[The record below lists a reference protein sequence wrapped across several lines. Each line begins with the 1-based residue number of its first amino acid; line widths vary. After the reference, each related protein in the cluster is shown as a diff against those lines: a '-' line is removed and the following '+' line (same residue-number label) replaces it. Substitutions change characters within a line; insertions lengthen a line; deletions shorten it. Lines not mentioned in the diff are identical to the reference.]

1 MDITILVS
9 KILGI
14 YLVVGGLFILLRG
27 KTIPHLLKDFFDH
40 PAVCYLTGIILIF
53 LSSMYLIQYNIW
65 NGKWQTLI
73 TVFAWL
79 IMLKGLVYVFN
90 PKMLN
95 EIAVKKFK
103 KGFAIY
109 GLIAVVVGVYL
120 FFIV

>member
-1 MDITILVS
+1 MRV
-9 KILGI
+9 
-14 YLVVGGLFILLRG
+14 
-27 KTIPHLLKDFFDH
+27 
-40 PAVCYLTGIILIF
+40 
-53 LSSMYLIQYNIW
+53 MYLIQYNVW

-79 IMLKGLVYVFN
+79 VMLKGLIYVFN